1 MPSEAP
7 SDPAPSAVIVSR
19 YNTSITGVMLEG
31 AIAEYERRGGA
42 ETELAVIEAPGTFEL
57 VSIANAAARSGLY
70 GSVVCLGCVIRGET
84 THDEHIARAVA
95 HGLAEISIATGLPVA
110 FGVVT
115 TMNIE
120 QARSRAGGDK
130 GNKGADAMGAAL
142 DAAAAISAIADAKS
156 SHSPGVRFT
165 PGLTPHDKAATK

>member
-1 MPSEAP
+1 ML
-7 SDPAPSAVIVSR
+7 DGAV
-19 YNTSITGVMLEG
+19 T
-31 AIAEYERRGGA
+31 EYEQRGGQSDN
-42 ETELAVIEAPGTFEL
+42 LAIIEAPGTYEL
-57 VSIANAAARSGLY
+57 VSIANAAARSGMY

-95 HGLAEISIATGLPVA
+95 HGLVDISNETGIPVSY
-110 FGVVT
+110 GVVT

-142 DAAAAISAIADAKS
+142 DAAAAINAINDGKS
-156 SHSPGVRFT
+156 SQSPGVRFT
-165 PGLTPHDKAATK
+165 PGLTPHDKAAIK